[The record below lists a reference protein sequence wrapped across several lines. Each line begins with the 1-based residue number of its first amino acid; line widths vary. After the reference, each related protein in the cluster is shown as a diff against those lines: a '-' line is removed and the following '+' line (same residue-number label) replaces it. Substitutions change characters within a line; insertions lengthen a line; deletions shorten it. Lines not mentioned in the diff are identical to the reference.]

1 LTDNT
6 AATCS
11 HRVSQ
16 NPPLELITFRG
27 SQATIIIL
35 QGAKIP
41 PGFYLWLFANFLVN
55 QTPVSRRK
63 GYNRHFH
70 RAPASYELQLHY
82 TDSWSVEDL
91 DLAVLA

>member
-1 LTDNT
+1 
-6 AATCS
+6 
-11 HRVSQ
+11 
-16 NPPLELITFRG
+16 
-27 SQATIIIL
+27 
-35 QGAKIP
+35 
-41 PGFYLWLFANFLVN
+41 VN

-82 TDSWSVEDL
+82 TDSWSAEDL